1 MALSALIKKGGL
13 TGTMTAT
20 PATPATQEADKL
32 VTVAPV
38 ATVAVA
44 EKPEPLPELSS
55 DEKSNILAWL
65 AHIDETDPAII
76 AEVVDEC
83 RNDWKA
89 RRYFLK
95 RSEEVPEQVAH
106 NHPNTCGECV
116 HFERITEPFRH
127 PHLGHCAKGEPEA
140 IAGLWDTDRR
150 YCERFLPRPQQT
162 HSCQSR
168 PARAETK
175 R

>member
-1 MALSALIKKGGL
+1 MTLSALIKKGGL

-20 PATPATQEADKL
+20 PATPATQEADKP

-44 EKPEPLPELSS
+44 ERPEPLPELSP
-55 DEKSNILAWL
+55 DEESSILAWL
-65 AHIDETDPAII
+65 AHIEETDSAII
-76 AEVVDEC
+76 AEVVDKC
-83 RNDWKA
+83 RNDREA

-95 RSEEVPEQVAH
+95 RSEEVPEPVTASH
-106 NHPNTCGECV
+106 SIACGDCSY
-116 HFERITEPFRH
+116 FERIDH
-127 PHLGHCAKGEPEA
+127 PHLGHCIKGGPEA

-150 YCERFLPRPQQT
+150 YCERFLSRPQQT
-162 HSCQSR
+162 NNDQPR
-168 PARAETK
+168 PSRAETK

>member
-1 MALSALIKKGGL
+1 MTLSALIKKGGL
-13 TGTMTAT
+13 TCGMTAT
-20 PATPATQEADKL
+20 PATPATQEADQP

-44 EKPEPLPELSS
+44 EKPEPLPELSPEEES
-55 DEKSNILAWL
+55 SIRAWL
-65 AHIDETDPAII
+65 AQIDETDSAII
-76 AEVVDEC
+76 AEVVDKC
-83 RNDWKA
+83 RNDLEA

-95 RSEEVPEQVAH
+95 RSKEVPEPVTL
-106 NHPNTCGECV
+106 NHPMTCGECV
-116 HFERITEPFRH
+116 HFERIDH

-150 YCERFLPRPQQT
+150 YCERSLPRPRQT
-162 HSCQSR
+162 NNDQPR

>member
-1 MALSALIKKGGL
+1 MTLSALIKKGGL

-20 PATPATQEADKL
+20 PATPATQEADKP

-44 EKPEPLPELSS
+44 ERAEPLTELSP
-55 DEKSNILAWL
+55 DEESNILAWL
-65 AHIDETDPAII
+65 THIEETDPAII
-76 AEVVDEC
+76 AEVVDKC
-83 RNDWKA
+83 RNDPEA

-95 RSEEVPEQVAH
+95 RSEEVPEAVTL
-106 NHPNTCGECV
+106 NHPKTCGECV
-116 HFERITEPFRH
+116 HFERIDH
-127 PHLGHCAKGEPEA
+127 PHLGHCVKGEPEA

-162 HSCQSR
+162 HNDQPR

>member
-1 MALSALIKKGGL
+1 MTLSALIKKGGL

-20 PATPATQEADKL
+20 PATSATQEAYKP

-44 EKPEPLPELSS
+44 ELPEPLPELSS
-55 DEKSNILAWL
+55 DEESNIRDWL

-76 AEVVDEC
+76 AEVVDKC
-83 RNDWKA
+83 RNDLKA
-89 RRYFLK
+89 RRYFMK
-95 RSEEVPEQVAH
+95 RSEEVPEPVTL
-106 NHPNTCGECV
+106 NHPITCGECV
-116 HFERITEPFRH
+116 HFKRITEPFRH

-140 IAGLWDTDRR
+140 ITGLWDTDRR

-162 HSCQSR
+162 HNDQTR
-168 PARAETK
+168 PARAKTK

>member
-1 MALSALIKKGGL
+1 MTLSALIKKGGL
-13 TGTMTAT
+13 TVTMTAT
-20 PATPATQEADKL
+20 PATPATQEAGQP

-44 EKPEPLPELSS
+44 EQLEPLAELSPN
-55 DEKSNILAWL
+55 EESNIRAWL

-76 AEVVDEC
+76 AEVVDKC
-83 RNDWKA
+83 RNDLEA

-95 RSEEVPEQVAH
+95 RSEEVPEPVTL
-106 NHPNTCGECV
+106 NHPMTCGECV
-116 HFERITEPFRH
+116 HFERIEH
-127 PHLGHCAKGEPEA
+127 PHLGHYAKGEPKA

-162 HSCQSR
+162 NSDQPR
-168 PARAETK
+168 PARA
-175 R
+175 

>member
-1 MALSALIKKGGL
+1 MTLSALIKKGGL
-13 TGTMTAT
+13 IGSMTAT
-20 PATPATQEADKL
+20 VATPATQEADNPE
-32 VTVAPV
+32 TVAPI

-44 EKPEPLPELSS
+44 EQPEPLPELTS
-55 DEKSNILAWL
+55 DEESNILAWL
-65 AHIDETDPAII
+65 AHIEETDPAII
-76 AEVVDEC
+76 AEVVDKC
-83 RNDWKA
+83 RNDLEA

-95 RSEEVPEQVAH
+95 RSEEVPEPVIL
-106 NHPNTCGECV
+106 NHPNTCGDCI
-116 HFERITEPFRH
+116 HFERIDH

-150 YCERFLPRPQQT
+150 YCERFLPKPEQT
-162 HSCQSR
+162 NNDQPR

>member
-1 MALSALIKKGGL
+1 MTLSALIKKGGL

-20 PATPATQEADKL
+20 PATPATQEADKP

-44 EKPEPLPELSS
+44 EQPEPLPELSL
-55 DEKSNILAWL
+55 DEESNIRAWL
-65 AHIDETDPAII
+65 AHIDETDSAII
-76 AEVVDEC
+76 AEVVDKC
-83 RNDWKA
+83 RNDLEA

-95 RSEEVPEQVAH
+95 RSEEVPEPVTL
-106 NHPNTCGECV
+106 NHPNTCGDCS
-116 HFERITEPFRH
+116 HFERIDH

-150 YCERFLPRPQQT
+150 YCEHFLPKPQQT
-162 HSCQSR
+162 HNDQPR